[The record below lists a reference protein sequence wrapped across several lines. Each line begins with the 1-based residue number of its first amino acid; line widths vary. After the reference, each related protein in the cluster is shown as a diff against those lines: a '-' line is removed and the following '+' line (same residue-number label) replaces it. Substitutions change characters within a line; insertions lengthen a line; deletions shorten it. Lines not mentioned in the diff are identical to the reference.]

1 MNAPVRFGVSEFWKL
16 LSQYED
22 ATIQEAVAL
31 SQFQFQKLE
40 RLGEFKASV
49 LGRMEELSKKIG
61 IDRRDKDLRVRL
73 EALERAEIMNSE
85 SAGVMLA
92 QMKVESSEIQVACR
106 RLASLRGAYASDVA
120 QSGFLGEG

>member
-1 MNAPVRFGVSEFWKL
+1 MNSPVRVGLSEFWKL

-40 RLGEFKASV
+40 RLGEFKAS
-49 LGRMEELSKKIG
+49 LLSRMEELAKKIG
-61 IDRRDKDLRVRL
+61 IDRRDKDLRARL

-85 SAGVMLA
+85 SAGAMLV
-92 QMKVESSEIQVACR
+92 QMKTESTEIQVACR